1 MIAVVCVDDRNGML
15 FHHRR
20 QSQDRLLRED
30 LLSRCPGRLWMNAYS
45 AKLFTGHEVR
55 LAVNEDFLSLAGP
68 EEWCFVEDRPL
79 APHLDRLE
87 GLVVYRWNRAYPAD
101 VHLDLDLSDFQLESG
116 QDFSGSSHETITRE
130 IYRRTAVE

>member
-45 AKLFTGHEVR
+45 AKLFTCH
-55 LAVNEDFLSLAGP
+55 
-68 EEWCFVEDRPL
+68 
-79 APHLDRLE
+79 
-87 GLVVYRWNRAYPAD
+87 
-101 VHLDLDLSDFQLESG
+101 
-116 QDFSGSSHETITRE
+116 
-130 IYRRTAVE
+130 